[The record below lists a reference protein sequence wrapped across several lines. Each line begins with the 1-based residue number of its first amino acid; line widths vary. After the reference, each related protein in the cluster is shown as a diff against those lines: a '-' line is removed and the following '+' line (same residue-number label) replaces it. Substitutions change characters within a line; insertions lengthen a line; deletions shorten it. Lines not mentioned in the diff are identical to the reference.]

1 MEADRAKVLEALNAH
16 RAHIASQIRKN
27 MELYVEY
34 VLEQL
39 PLDQDWTDE
48 EINDARMQFLEERLE
63 IGEFVEGVRFP
74 EDVLTHWHEIAQL
87 SGLDGTIRRDPA
99 NGAGIL
105 EAYVSHIEEALREKS
120 HEDVRDTIKFPKEL
134 RMVAE
139 EVHGLIGPGMPYH
152 NHQQLTFWSLT
163 MDASRV
169 KTSEELEDETGL
181 NGWDPQGWTMG
192 GGWNSGDGQDASCC
206 VVYYRKPGENGWK
219 WRISPADDFLS
230 EKSGALPHLAA
241 ASQPRRTWQLNTGEV
256 ARPVLLVLGSQ
267 SPRLKQG
274 RLLRLDIRVLKS
286 ESWAALNESLGGR
299 LLQPAAPGAV
309 CHPGEPS
316 YDAGRC
322 AAAQAGWSRFDF
334 HKADPVS
341 VMWDNWSNDTCLPD
355 AAYLCRADGY
365 SAFVVNATTPEHV
378 KFGVDFG
385 HDYLGRSFAPGSLS
399 IWVHHMQDVQYH
411 GAGFQ
416 LAGSDITIEGNALT
430 VGGGTELYNAQKA
443 LAEHGQAIVGG
454 GCGTVGVGGFTP
466 GGGHSLL
473 GPRYGMAADNVLQ
486 MEIVSPKG
494 EIMTINEAQNT
505 DLFWAMRG
513 GGPGTFGVI
522 TSITFLTHPS
532 PAITHTF
539 WAIRTEPDAPY
550 LPALT
555 AYVLSQM
562 PALECAGMSMYC
574 TSSRV
579 LMDNPFPVQSLPA
592 QIAGMMGVALLQDQS
607 NSEAMQEL
615 WQPINATIAARWP
628 EAMFVL
634 QTEQF
639 ASWFDWFD
647 KYRDARPVGYHLI
660 FASRLLDEAALTE
673 DVDALAAAVEMATE
687 MVGRM
692 TAFLVSGRGVHEAV
706 PRGGGNAVHPA
717 WRRAYIHAMATAQF
731 PAMNAT
737 AKREAIELV
746 DAAAEGLRELAP
758 EMGSY
763 INEGSVYEKDWQQA
777 YWGAN
782 YDRLLSIKKT
792 VDPDDVFWCEP
803 CVGNEGWE
811 VVDEGRLCRV

>member
-63 IGEFVEGVRFP
+63 IGEFVE
-74 EDVLTHWHEIAQL
+74 AQL

-181 NGWDPQGWTMG
+181 NGWDPQGWTTG

-267 SPRLKQG
+267 SPRLKKG

-378 KFGVDFG
+378 KFGVDFAREKNVRLIVKSTG

-562 PALECAGMSMYC
+562 PALERAGMSMYC

>member
-1 MEADRAKVLEALNAH
+1 ML
-16 RAHIASQIRKN
+16 SSTF
-27 MELYVEY
+27 
-34 VLEQL
+34 L
-39 PLDQDWTDE
+39 P
-48 EINDARMQFLEERLE
+48 
-63 IGEFVEGVRFP
+63 
-74 EDVLTHWHEIAQL
+74 
-87 SGLDGTIRRDPA
+87 S
-99 NGAGIL
+99 
-105 EAYVSHIEEALREKS
+105 
-120 HEDVRDTIKFPKEL
+120 
-134 RMVAE
+134 
-139 EVHGLIGPGMPYH
+139 
-152 NHQQLTFWSLT
+152 
-163 MDASRV
+163 
-169 KTSEELEDETGL
+169 
-181 NGWDPQGWTMG
+181 
-192 GGWNSGDGQDASCC
+192 
-206 VVYYRKPGENGWK
+206 
-219 WRISPADDFLS
+219 
-230 EKSGALPHLAA
+230 
-241 ASQPRRTWQLNTGEV
+241 
-256 ARPVLLVLGSQ
+256 LVLALVSITPWVDADTTAPCKSFPGSADW
-267 SPRLKQG
+267 PPT
-274 RLLRLDIRVLKS
+274 

-299 LLQPAAPGAV
+299 LLQPVAPGAV
-309 CHPGEPS
+309 CHPGEPTH
-316 YDAGRC
+316 DAGRC
-322 AAAQAGWSRFDF
+322 AAVQAGWSRFDF

-341 VMWDNWSNDTCLPD
+341 VMWDNWSDDTCLPD

-378 KFGVDFG
+378 KFGVDFARENNVRLIVKSTG

-416 LAGSDITIEGNALT
+416 LAGSDITIEGNAVT

-443 LAEHGQAIVGG
+443 LAEHGQVMVGG

-486 MEIVSPKG
+486 MEIVTPKG
-494 EIMTINEAQNT
+494 EIMTINKAQNT

-562 PALECAGMSMYC
+562 PALERAGMSMYC

-579 LMDNPFPVQSLPA
+579 LMDNLFPVQSLPA
-592 QIAGMMGVALLQDQS
+592 QIAGMMGVALLQDQLDP
-607 NSEAMQEL
+607 EAMQEL
-615 WQPINATIAARWP
+615 WQPLNATIATRWP
-628 EAMFVL
+628 KAVFVL

-639 ASWFDWFD
+639 SSWFDWFD

-673 DVDALAAAVEMATE
+673 DVDALAAAVETATE
-687 MVGRM
+687 SVGRV
-692 TAFLVSGRGVHEAV
+692 TAFLVAGKGMHEAV

-717 WRRAYIHAMATAQF
+717 WRRAYVHAMATAQF

-737 AKREAIELV
+737 ARREAIELV
-746 DAAAEGLRELAP
+746 DAAAEGLRRLAP
-758 EMGSY
+758 DMGSY
-763 INEGSVYEKDWQQA
+763 INEVSDPFELEDELLIGTQGSVYEKDWQQA

-782 YDRLLSIKKT
+782 YERLLSIKKT
-792 VDPDDVFWCEP
+792 VDPDEVFWCEP

>member
-1 MEADRAKVLEALNAH
+1 MLSSTFLPCLALALASLPWSSADTTTPCKSFPGSA
-16 RAHIASQIRKN
+16 
-27 MELYVEY
+27 
-34 VLEQL
+34 
-39 PLDQDWTDE
+39 DWPST
-48 EINDARMQFLEERLE
+48 
-63 IGEFVEGVRFP
+63 
-74 EDVLTHWHEIAQL
+74 
-87 SGLDGTIRRDPA
+87 
-99 NGAGIL
+99 
-105 EAYVSHIEEALREKS
+105 
-120 HEDVRDTIKFPKEL
+120 
-134 RMVAE
+134 
-139 EVHGLIGPGMPYH
+139 
-152 NHQQLTFWSLT
+152 
-163 MDASRV
+163 
-169 KTSEELEDETGL
+169 
-181 NGWDPQGWTMG
+181 
-192 GGWNSGDGQDASCC
+192 
-206 VVYYRKPGENGWK
+206 
-219 WRISPADDFLS
+219 
-230 EKSGALPHLAA
+230 
-241 ASQPRRTWQLNTGEV
+241 
-256 ARPVLLVLGSQ
+256 
-267 SPRLKQG
+267 
-274 RLLRLDIRVLKS
+274 
-286 ESWAALNESLGGR
+286 ESWAALNESVGGL

-316 YDAGRC
+316 YDADRC

-378 KFGVDFG
+378 KFGVDFARENNVRLIAKSTG

-416 LAGSDITIEGNALT
+416 LAGSDITIERNAVT
-430 VGGGTELYNAQKA
+430 VGGGAELYNAQKA

-562 PALECAGMSMYC
+562 PALERAGMSMYC

-579 LMDNPFPVQSLPA
+579 LMENPFPVQSLPA

-607 NSEAMQEL
+607 NSQAMQEL

-628 EAMFVL
+628 EALFVL

-639 ASWFDWFD
+639 AS
-647 KYRDARPVGYHLI
+647 
-660 FASRLLDEAALTE
+660 
-673 DVDALAAAVEMATE
+673 
-687 MVGRM
+687 
-692 TAFLVSGRGVHEAV
+692 
-706 PRGGGNAVHPA
+706 
-717 WRRAYIHAMATAQF
+717 
-731 PAMNAT
+731 
-737 AKREAIELV
+737 
-746 DAAAEGLRELAP
+746 
-758 EMGSY
+758 
-763 INEGSVYEKDWQQA
+763 
-777 YWGAN
+777 
-782 YDRLLSIKKT
+782 
-792 VDPDDVFWCEP
+792 
-803 CVGNEGWE
+803 
-811 VVDEGRLCRV
+811 

>member
-378 KFGVDFG
+378 KFGVDFESP
-385 HDYLGRSFAPGSLS
+385 GRARPGR
-399 IWVHHMQDVQYH
+399 
-411 GAGFQ
+411 
-416 LAGSDITIEGNALT
+416 
-430 VGGGTELYNAQKA
+430 
-443 LAEHGQAIVGG
+443 
-454 GCGTVGVGGFTP
+454 GTVGVGGFTP

-647 KYRDARPVGYHLI
+647 KYRDARPVGYQLI

>member
-1 MEADRAKVLEALNAH
+1 MEADRGKVLEALNAY
-16 RAHIASQIRKN
+16 RTHIASQIRKN

-34 VLEQL
+34 ILEQL

-48 EINDARMQFLEERLE
+48 ETNDARMQFLEERLG

-74 EDVLTHWHEIAQL
+74 EDVLTHWDEIAQL

-105 EAYVSHIEEALREKS
+105 EAYVSHIEEALRENS
-120 HEDVRDTIKFPKEL
+120 HEELRDTIKFPAEL
-134 RMVAE
+134 RVVAE
-139 EVHGLIGPGMPYH
+139 EVHGLIGPGIPYH

-169 KTSEELEDETGL
+169 KSPEELEDETCL

-206 VVYYRKPGENGWK
+206 VVYC
-219 WRISPADDFLS
+219 
-230 EKSGALPHLAA
+230 
-241 ASQPRRTWQLNTGEV
+241 Q
-256 ARPVLLVLGSQ
+256 
-267 SPRLKQG
+267 
-274 RLLRLDIRVLKS
+274 
-286 ESWAALNESLGGR
+286 SWAALNESLGGR

-309 CHPGEPS
+309 CHPGEPT

-322 AAAQAGWSRFDF
+322 AAVRAGWSRFDF
-334 HKADPVS
+334 HEADPVS

-378 KFGVDFG
+378 KFGVDFARENNVRLIVKSTG

-399 IWVHHMQDVQYH
+399 IWVHRMQDVQYH

-416 LAGSDITIEGNALT
+416 LAGSDITIEGNAVT

-532 PAITHTF
+532 PSITHTF

-562 PALECAGMSMYC
+562 PALERAGMSMYC

-607 NSEAMQEL
+607 NPEAMQEL

-628 EAMFVL
+628 EAVFVL

-673 DVDALAAAVEMATE
+673 DVDALAAAVGTATE
-687 MVGRM
+687 KVGRV
-692 TAFLVSGRGVHEAV
+692 TAFLVAGKGVHEAV

-746 DAAAEGLRELAP
+746 DAAAEGLRRLAP
-758 EMGSY
+758 DMGSY

-782 YDRLLSIKKT
+782 YERLLSIKKT

>member
-1 MEADRAKVLEALNAH
+1 MEADRAKVFEALGAY
-16 RAHIASQIRKN
+16 RAHVASQIRKN
-27 MELYVEY
+27 MGLYVEY
-34 VLEQL
+34 VSRQL

-48 EINDARMQFLEERLE
+48 EINNARMEYLKERLGL
-63 IGEFVEGVRFP
+63 GEFVEVIRLP
-74 EDVLTHWHEIAQL
+74 EDVLTHWDEIAQL
-87 SGLDGTIRRDPA
+87 SGMDSTISPDPA
-99 NGAGIL
+99 NGAL
-105 EAYVSHIEEALREKS
+105 LLFAYVPHMEEALRKKS
-120 HEDVRDTIKFPKEL
+120 HEDIRDAIRFPTEL
-134 RMVAE
+134 RVVAE

-152 NHQQLTFWSLT
+152 NHQQLTFWSLI
-163 MDASRV
+163 MDARRV
-169 KTSEELEDETGL
+169 ETPEELEDETGL

-206 VVYYRKPGENGWK
+206 VVYC
-219 WRISPADDFLS
+219 
-230 EKSGALPHLAA
+230 
-241 ASQPRRTWQLNTGEV
+241 Q
-256 ARPVLLVLGSQ
+256 
-267 SPRLKQG
+267 
-274 RLLRLDIRVLKS
+274 
-286 ESWAALNESLGGR
+286 SWAALNESLGGR

-309 CHPGEPS
+309 CHPGEPT
-316 YDAGRC
+316 YDADRC

-378 KFGVDFG
+378 KFGVDFARENNVRLIIKSTG

-416 LAGSDITIEGNALT
+416 LAGSDIAIEGNAVT

-486 MEIVSPKG
+486 MEIISPKG
-494 EIMTINEAQNT
+494 EIMTINEAQNM

-522 TSITFLTHPS
+522 TSITFSTHPS
-532 PAITHTF
+532 PVITHTF
-539 WAIRTEPDAPY
+539 WAVRTEPDAPY

-562 PALECAGMSMYC
+562 PALERAGMSMYC

-579 LMDNPFPVQSLPA
+579 LMGNPFPVQSLPA
-592 QIAGMMGVALLQDQS
+592 QIAGMMGVALLQDQPD
-607 NSEAMQEL
+607 SEAMQEL

-628 EAMFVL
+628 EAVFVL

-673 DVDALAAAVEMATE
+673 DVDALAAAVGTATE
-687 MVGRM
+687 RVGRV
-692 TAFLVSGRGVHEAV
+692 TAFLVSGRGVHEAM

-717 WRRAYIHAMATAQF
+717 WRRAYVHAMATTQF

-758 EMGSY
+758 NMGSY

-782 YDRLLSIKKT
+782 YERLLSIKKT
-792 VDPDDVFWCEP
+792 VDPEDVLWCEP
-803 CVGNEGWE
+803 
-811 VVDEGRLCRV
+811 

>member
-1 MEADRAKVLEALNAH
+1 MLSSTFLPSLALALASLPWSSADTTTPCKSFPGSA
-16 RAHIASQIRKN
+16 
-27 MELYVEY
+27 
-34 VLEQL
+34 
-39 PLDQDWTDE
+39 DWPST
-48 EINDARMQFLEERLE
+48 
-63 IGEFVEGVRFP
+63 
-74 EDVLTHWHEIAQL
+74 
-87 SGLDGTIRRDPA
+87 
-99 NGAGIL
+99 
-105 EAYVSHIEEALREKS
+105 
-120 HEDVRDTIKFPKEL
+120 
-134 RMVAE
+134 
-139 EVHGLIGPGMPYH
+139 
-152 NHQQLTFWSLT
+152 
-163 MDASRV
+163 
-169 KTSEELEDETGL
+169 
-181 NGWDPQGWTMG
+181 
-192 GGWNSGDGQDASCC
+192 
-206 VVYYRKPGENGWK
+206 
-219 WRISPADDFLS
+219 
-230 EKSGALPHLAA
+230 
-241 ASQPRRTWQLNTGEV
+241 
-256 ARPVLLVLGSQ
+256 
-267 SPRLKQG
+267 
-274 RLLRLDIRVLKS
+274 

-322 AAAQAGWSRFDF
+322 AAAQAGWSKFDF
-334 HKADPVS
+334 HKANPVS

-385 HDYLGRSFAPGSLS
+385 RSFAPGSLS

-416 LAGSDITIEGNALT
+416 LAGSDITIEGNAVT

-473 GPRYGMAADNVLQ
+473 GPRYGMAVDNVLQ

-522 TSITFLTHPS
+522 TSITFSTHPS

-539 WAIRTEPDAPY
+539 WAIRTAPDAPY

-562 PALECAGMSMYC
+562 PALERAGMSMYC

-592 QIAGMMGVALLQDQS
+592 QIAGMMGVALLQDQVDP
-607 NSEAMQEL
+607 EAMQEL

-628 EAMFVL
+628 EALFVL
-634 QTEQF
+634 QTEQL

-673 DVDALAAAVEMATE
+673 DVDALATAVGTVTE
-687 MVGRM
+687 KVGRL
-692 TAFLVSGRGVHEAV
+692 TAFLVAGKGVHEAV
-706 PRGGGNAVHPA
+706 PRGRGNAVHPA

-746 DAAAEGLRELAP
+746 DEAAEGLRELAP
-758 EMGSY
+758 DMGSY
-763 INEGSVYEKDWQQA
+763 INEVSDPSELEDELLIRIQGSVYEKDWQQA
-777 YWGAN
+777 YWGSN
-782 YDRLLSIKKT
+782 YERLLSIKKT

-811 VVDEGRLCRV
+811 VVDEGRLCRI

>member
-206 VVYYRKPGENGWK
+206 VVYY
-219 WRISPADDFLS
+219 
-230 EKSGALPHLAA
+230 
-241 ASQPRRTWQLNTGEV
+241 Q
-256 ARPVLLVLGSQ
+256 
-267 SPRLKQG
+267 
-274 RLLRLDIRVLKS
+274 
-286 ESWAALNESLGGR
+286 SWAALNESLGGR

-378 KFGVDFG
+378 KFGVDFAREKNVRLIVKSTG

-562 PALECAGMSMYC
+562 PALERAGMSMYC

>member
-1 MEADRAKVLEALNAH
+1 MEADRAKVLEALNAY
-16 RAHIASQIRKN
+16 RVHIASQIRKN

-39 PLDQDWTDE
+39 PLDQDWTDKE
-48 EINDARMQFLEERLE
+48 TNDARMQFLEERLA

-74 EDVLTHWHEIAQL
+74 EDVLTHWDEIAQL

-105 EAYVSHIEEALREKS
+105 EAYVSHIEEALRENS
-120 HEDVRDTIKFPKEL
+120 HEELRDTIKFPAEL
-134 RMVAE
+134 RVVAE
-139 EVHGLIGPGMPYH
+139 EVHGLIGPGIPYH
-152 NHQQLTFWSLT
+152 NQQQLTFWSLT

-169 KTSEELEDETGL
+169 KSPEELEDETCL
-181 NGWDPQGWTMG
+181 NGWDPQGWMMG

-206 VVYYRKPGENGWK
+206 VVYC
-219 WRISPADDFLS
+219 
-230 EKSGALPHLAA
+230 
-241 ASQPRRTWQLNTGEV
+241 Q
-256 ARPVLLVLGSQ
+256 
-267 SPRLKQG
+267 
-274 RLLRLDIRVLKS
+274 
-286 ESWAALNESLGGR
+286 SWAALNESLGGR

-309 CHPGEPS
+309 CHPGEPT

-322 AAAQAGWSRFDF
+322 ADVRAGWSRFDF

-385 HDYLGRSFAPGSLS
+385 VARENNVRLIVKSTGHDYLGRSFAPGSLS
-399 IWVHHMQDVQYH
+399 IWMHHMQDMQYH
-411 GAGFQ
+411 DAGFQ
-416 LAGSDITIEGNALT
+416 LTGSDITIEGNAVT

-486 MEIVSPKG
+486 MEIVTPKG

-562 PALECAGMSMYC
+562 PALERAGMSMYC

-579 LMDNPFPVQSLPA
+579 LMENPFPVQSLPA

-673 DVDALAAAVEMATE
+673 DVDALATAV
-687 MVGRM
+687 V
-692 TAFLVSGRGVHEAV
+692 
-706 PRGGGNAVHPA
+706 
-717 WRRAYIHAMATAQF
+717 ATAQF

-737 AKREAIELV
+737 AKQEAIKLV
-746 DAAAEGLRELAP
+746 DAAAEGLRRLAP
-758 EMGSY
+758 DMGSY

-782 YDRLLSIKKT
+782 YERLLSIKKT

-811 VVDEGRLCRV
+811 VVDEGRLCRI

>member
-1 MEADRAKVLEALNAH
+1 MEADRGKVLEALNAY
-16 RAHIASQIRKN
+16 RTHIASQIRKN

-34 VLEQL
+34 ILEQL

-48 EINDARMQFLEERLE
+48 ETNDARMQFLEERLG

-74 EDVLTHWHEIAQL
+74 EDVLTHWDEIAQL

-105 EAYVSHIEEALREKS
+105 EAYVSHIEEALRENS
-120 HEDVRDTIKFPKEL
+120 HEELRDTIKFPAEL
-134 RMVAE
+134 RVVAE
-139 EVHGLIGPGMPYH
+139 EVHGLIGPGIPYH

-169 KTSEELEDETGL
+169 KSPEELEDETCL

-206 VVYYRKPGENGWK
+206 VVYC
-219 WRISPADDFLS
+219 
-230 EKSGALPHLAA
+230 
-241 ASQPRRTWQLNTGEV
+241 Q
-256 ARPVLLVLGSQ
+256 
-267 SPRLKQG
+267 
-274 RLLRLDIRVLKS
+274 
-286 ESWAALNESLGGR
+286 SWAALNESLGGR

-309 CHPGEPS
+309 CHPGEPT

-322 AAAQAGWSRFDF
+322 AAVRAGWSRFDF

-378 KFGVDFG
+378 KFGVDFARENNVRLIVKSTG

-399 IWVHHMQDVQYH
+399 IWVHRMQDVQYH

-416 LAGSDITIEGNALT
+416 LAGSDITIEGNAVT

-562 PALECAGMSMYC
+562 PALERAGMSMYC

-607 NSEAMQEL
+607 NPEAMQEL

-628 EAMFVL
+628 EAVFVL

-673 DVDALAAAVEMATE
+673 DVDALAAAVGTATE
-687 MVGRM
+687 KVGRV
-692 TAFLVSGRGVHEAV
+692 TAFLVAGKGVHEAV
-706 PRGGGNAVHPA
+706 PREGGNAVHPA

-746 DAAAEGLRELAP
+746 DAAAEGLRRLAP
-758 EMGSY
+758 DMGSY

-782 YDRLLSIKKT
+782 YERLLSIKKT

>member
-1 MEADRAKVLEALNAH
+1 MLSSNFLPPFAL
-16 RAHIASQIRKN
+16 
-27 MELYVEY
+27 
-34 VLEQL
+34 
-39 PLDQDWTDE
+39 
-48 EINDARMQFLEERLE
+48 
-63 IGEFVEGVRFP
+63 
-74 EDVLTHWHEIAQL
+74 
-87 SGLDGTIRRDPA
+87 
-99 NGAGIL
+99 
-105 EAYVSHIEEALREKS
+105 AL
-120 HEDVRDTIKFPKEL
+120 
-134 RMVAE
+134 A
-139 EVHGLIGPGMPYH
+139 
-152 NHQQLTFWSLT
+152 SLT
-163 MDASRV
+163 PWVSADTTAPCKSFPG
-169 KTSEELEDETGL
+169 SADWPSPGS
-181 NGWDPQGWTMG
+181 WT
-192 GGWNSGDGQDASCC
+192 
-206 VVYYRKPGENGWK
+206 
-219 WRISPADDFLS
+219 
-230 EKSGALPHLAA
+230 
-241 ASQPRRTWQLNTGEV
+241 
-256 ARPVLLVLGSQ
+256 
-267 SPRLKQG
+267 
-274 RLLRLDIRVLKS
+274 
-286 ESWAALNESLGGR
+286 ALNESLGGR

-322 AAAQAGWSRFDF
+322 AAVRAGWSRFDF

-365 SAFVVNATTPEHV
+365 SAFVVNATMPEHV
-378 KFGVDFG
+378 KLGVDFARENNVRLIVKSTG

-416 LAGSDITIEGNALT
+416 LAGSDITIEGNAVT

-473 GPRYGMAADNVLQ
+473 APRYGMAADNVLQ

-532 PAITHTF
+532 PSITHTF
-539 WAIRTEPDAPY
+539 WAIRTEPDAAY

-562 PALECAGMSMYC
+562 PALERAGMSMYC

-592 QIAGMMGVALLQDQS
+592 QIAGMMGLALLQGAS
-607 NSEAMQEL
+607 SSSSSSSSEAAMQEL

-628 EAMFVL
+628 EAAFVL

-647 KYRDARPVGYHLI
+647 KYRDARPVGYHLV

-673 DVDALAAAVEMATE
+673 DVDALAAAVETATE
-687 MVGRM
+687 RVGRV
-692 TAFLVSGRGVHEAV
+692 TAFLVAGRGVHEAV

-717 WRRAYIHAMATAQF
+717 WRRAYVHAMATAQF

-737 AKREAIELV
+737 AKHEAIELV
-746 DAAAEGLRELAP
+746 DAAAEGLRQLAP
-758 EMGSY
+758 DMGSY

-782 YDRLLSIKKT
+782 YERLLSIKKT

>member
-1 MEADRAKVLEALNAH
+1 LPNRANVLEALDAY
-16 RAHIASQIRKN
+16 RAHIASQSRKK
-27 MELYVEY
+27 MEFYVDNASG
-34 VLEQL
+34 QL
-39 PLDQDWTDE
+39 PLDQDWADE
-48 EINDARMQFLEERLE
+48 EINDARRECPEERLG
-63 IGEFVEGVRFP
+63 IGEYMDCVRFP
-74 EDVLTHWHEIAQL
+74 EDVLAHWDDIAQL

-105 EAYVSHIEEALREKS
+105 EAYVSHIEAALRENS
-120 HEDVRDTIKFPKEL
+120 LEDIRHTIKFPAEL
-134 RMVAE
+134 CVVAE

-163 MDASRV
+163 MDTSRV
-169 KTSEELEDETGL
+169 KTSGELEDETGL
-181 NGWDPQGWTMG
+181 NSWDPQGWTMG
-192 GGWNSGDGQDASCC
+192 GGWNSGDGQDALCC
-206 VVYYRKPGENGWK
+206 VVYCCKPGEDGWK
-219 WRISPADDFLS
+219 WRISPAEDFLS

-241 ASQPRRTWQLNTGEV
+241 ASQPRRIWQLNIGEAV
-256 ARPVLLVLGSQ
+256 CPIHLVLRSR

-274 RLLRLDIRVLKS
+274 NVRLDIQFEPWV
-286 ESWAALNESLGGR
+286 ALNESLGGR
-299 LLQPAAPGAV
+299 LRQPAAPGAV

-322 AAAQAGWSRFDF
+322 AAVQAGWSKSDF

-378 KFGVDFG
+378 KFMVLTLVPREKNVRLIIKSTG

-416 LAGSDITIEGNALT
+416 LAGSDITIEGNAVT

-454 GCGTVGVGGFTP
+454 GCGT
-466 GGGHSLL
+466 
-473 GPRYGMAADNVLQ
+473 
-486 MEIVSPKG
+486 MEIVTPKG
-494 EIMTINEAQNT
+494 EIMTINESQNT

-522 TSITFLTHPS
+522 TSITFLKHPS

-539 WAIRTEPDAPY
+539 WAIRTEPDASY

-562 PALECAGMSMYC
+562 PALERAGMSMYC

-592 QIAGMMGVALLQDQS
+592 QIAGVMGVALLQDQVDP
-607 NSEAMQEL
+607 EAMREL

-634 QTEQF
+634 QTEHF

-673 DVDALAAAVEMATE
+673 DVDALAAAVGTATE
-687 MVGRM
+687 RVGRV

-746 DAAAEGLRELAP
+746 DVAAEGLRRLAP
-758 EMGSY
+758 DMGSY
-763 INEGSVYEKDWQQA
+763 INEASDPFELESWSLTGTQGSVYEKDWQQA

-782 YDRLLSIKKT
+782 YERLLSIKKT

-803 CVGNEGWE
+803 CVGHERWE

>member
-1 MEADRAKVLEALNAH
+1 MEADRAKVLEALDAYG
-16 RAHIASQIRKN
+16 AHIASQIRKN
-27 MELYVEY
+27 MELYVGY

-48 EINDARMQFLEERLE
+48 EINDARLQFLEERFG

-74 EDVLTHWHEIAQL
+74 EDVLTHWDEIAQL
-87 SGLDGTIRRDPA
+87 SGLDGTIRLDPA
-99 NGAGIL
+99 NGAGLL
-105 EAYVSHIEEALREKS
+105 EDYVSHIEEALRENS
-120 HEDVRDTIKFPKEL
+120 HEDIRGTIKFPAEL
-134 RMVAE
+134 RIVVE
-139 EVHGLIGPGMPYH
+139 KVHGLIGPGMPYH
-152 NHQQLTFWSLT
+152 NQQQLTFWSLT
-163 MDASRV
+163 MDASQV
-169 KTSEELEDETGL
+169 KSPEELEDETCL

-206 VVYYRKPGENGWK
+206 VVYCRKPGEDGWK

-267 SPRLKQG
+267 SPRLKKG

-309 CHPGEPS
+309 CHPGEPT

-322 AAAQAGWSRFDF
+322 AAVQAGWSRFDF

-378 KFGVDFG
+378 KFGVDFARENNVRLIIKSTG

-416 LAGSDITIEGNALT
+416 LAGSDITIEWNAVT

-443 LAEHGQAIVGG
+443 LAAHGKAIVGG

-513 GGPGTFGVI
+513 GGPGTFGAI

-555 AYVLSQM
+555 AYILSQM
-562 PALECAGMSMYC
+562 PALERAGMSMYC

-579 LMDNPFPVQSLPA
+579 LIDNPFPVQSLPA

-607 NSEAMQEL
+607 NSQAMQEL

-628 EAMFVL
+628 EAVFVL

-673 DVDALAAAVEMATE
+673 DVDALATAV
-687 MVGRM
+687 V
-692 TAFLVSGRGVHEAV
+692 
-706 PRGGGNAVHPA
+706 
-717 WRRAYIHAMATAQF
+717 ATAQF
-731 PAMNAT
+731 PAMNVT

-746 DAAAEGLRELAP
+746 DAAAEGLRRLAP
-758 EMGSY
+758 DMGSY
-763 INEGSVYEKDWQQA
+763 INEVSDPFELEDELLIRTQGSVYEKDWQQA

-782 YDRLLSIKKT
+782 YERLLSIKKT
-792 VDPDDVFWCEP
+792 VDPEDVLWCEP

-811 VVDEGRLCRV
+811 VAGEGRLCRV

>member
-1 MEADRAKVLEALNAH
+1 MEFYVDY
-16 RAHIASQIRKN
+16 ASG
-27 MELYVEY
+27 
-34 VLEQL
+34 QL
-39 PLDQDWTDE
+39 PLDQDWADE
-48 EINDARMQFLEERLE
+48 EINDARRECPEERLG
-63 IGEFVEGVRFP
+63 IGEYMDCVRFP
-74 EDVLTHWHEIAQL
+74 EDVLAHWDDIAQL

-105 EAYVSHIEEALREKS
+105 EAYVSHIEAALRENPL
-120 HEDVRDTIKFPKEL
+120 EDIRHTIKFPAEL
-134 RMVAE
+134 CVVAE

-163 MDASRV
+163 MDTSRV
-169 KTSEELEDETGL
+169 KTSGELEDETGL
-181 NGWDPQGWTMG
+181 NSWDPQGWTMG
-192 GGWNSGDGQDASCC
+192 GGWNSGDGQDALCC
-206 VVYYRKPGENGWK
+206 VVYCC
-219 WRISPADDFLS
+219 
-230 EKSGALPHLAA
+230 
-241 ASQPRRTWQLNTGEV
+241 
-256 ARPVLLVLGSQ
+256 
-267 SPRLKQG
+267 RL
-274 RLLRLDIRVLKS
+274 R
-286 ESWAALNESLGGR
+286 
-299 LLQPAAPGAV
+299 QPAAPGAV

-322 AAAQAGWSRFDF
+322 AAVQAGWSKSDF

-378 KFGVDFG
+378 KFMVLTLVPREKNVRLIIKSTG

-416 LAGSDITIEGNALT
+416 LAGSDITIEGNAVT

-486 MEIVSPKG
+486 MEIVTPKG

-522 TSITFLTHPS
+522 TSITFLKHPS

-539 WAIRTEPDAPY
+539 WAIRTEPDASY

-562 PALECAGMSMYC
+562 PALERAGMSMYC
-574 TSSRV
+574 TSSRM

-592 QIAGMMGVALLQDQS
+592 QIAGVMGVALLQDQVDP
-607 NSEAMQEL
+607 EAMREL

-634 QTEQF
+634 QTEHF

-673 DVDALAAAVEMATE
+673 DVDALAAAVGTATE
-687 MVGRM
+687 RVGRV

-746 DAAAEGLRELAP
+746 DVAAEGLRRLAP
-758 EMGSY
+758 DMGSY
-763 INEGSVYEKDWQQA
+763 INEASDPFELESWSLTGTQGSVYEKDWQQA

-782 YDRLLSIKKT
+782 YERLLSIKKT

-803 CVGNEGWE
+803 CVGHERWE